1 MEERPLVGGDWRFGL
16 MCRKK
21 NGLASEEG
29 TKKKIRFLCGGFND
43 AASRH
48 LGHCDAVKF
57 DDTVTSIT
65 SVH

>member
-1 MEERPLVGGDWRFGL
+1 MWR
-16 MCRKK
+16 RKK

-29 TKKKIRFLCGGFND
+29 TKRRIRFLCGGFND

-65 SVH
+65 CVH